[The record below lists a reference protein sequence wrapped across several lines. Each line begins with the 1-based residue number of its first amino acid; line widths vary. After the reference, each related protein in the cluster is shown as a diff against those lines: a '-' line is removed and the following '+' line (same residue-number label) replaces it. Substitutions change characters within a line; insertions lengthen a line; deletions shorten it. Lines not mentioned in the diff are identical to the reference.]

1 MQDFDEYLVA
11 GEPGK
16 RERAYGWVTAIG
28 LQDVDGL
35 KVSKYLL
42 DVAKRNIEGEISG
55 VEARQI
61 IDEYYETKLGR
72 DEPEPEDAEEA
83 DRVSARIVSIIN
95 APGFRISPEYYI
107 GLHKRIFEGVFSHA
121 GQIRDVELTK
131 REWVLNGDSVEYEL
145 SCMIEKSLAY
155 DFDKEREFKYKGLS
169 EDAFIKHFASFIS
182 GIWQIHPFR
191 EGNTRVAA
199 LFAIKYLQSMRYDVT
214 NDLFAEKS
222 WFFRNALVRANY
234 VNIKLNVDKTQ
245 IPLEEF
251 FKVLIFGYDIE
262 LRNRYLRIGYEHGSQ
277 YAEAVGNMHRDDV
290 GINVGIKSSDVGL
303 NSLKSRLSCDP
314 RFTETEMQ
322 VADAIFENN
331 KITARELSSIAN
343 VTVRQI
349 ERIIASL
356 KDKVGLRR
364 EGARKNGRWVFGE

>member
-16 RERAYGWVTAIG
+16 RERAYGWATAIG

-72 DEPEPEDAEEA
+72 DEPEDAKEA

-95 APGFRISPEYYI
+95 VPGFRISPEYYI

-121 GQIRDVELTK
+121 GRIRDVELTK

-251 FKVLIFGYDIE
+251 
-262 LRNRYLRIGYEHGSQ
+262 LRCLYLGMI
-277 YAEAVGNMHRDDV
+277 
-290 GINVGIKSSDVGL
+290 
-303 NSLKSRLSCDP
+303 
-314 RFTETEMQ
+314 
-322 VADAIFENN
+322 
-331 KITARELSSIAN
+331 
-343 VTVRQI
+343 
-349 ERIIASL
+349 
-356 KDKVGLRR
+356 
-364 EGARKNGRWVFGE
+364 

>member
-16 RERAYGWVTAIG
+16 RERAYGWATAIG

-61 IDEYYETKLGR
+61 IDEYYETKLGC
-72 DEPEPEDAEEA
+72 DEPEDAKEA

-95 APGFRISPEYYI
+95 VPGFRISPEYYI

-121 GQIRDVELTK
+121 GRIRDVELTK

-303 NSLKSRLSCDP
+303 NSLKSRLSCDL

-331 KITARELSSIAN
+331 KITARDLSSIAN